1 MLCIRS
7 SPSAA
12 RDSPRDLVADRL
24 RCNPGCLEPSVRTSA
39 AVLPFSARPEGR
51 RPPSRHERPAPASST
66 TAEPSP
72 SLRAPLHPS
81 QTRTHPIGGLRML
94 RATFQAKPSL
104 ESSPN
109 GRDRPSPA
117 PRRRGTSVPATQRR
131 RQRPCPSWPPD
142 PESAARIRTSYP
154 FVLDR
159 AIAIQRPR
167 SVDTGSA
174 WLSF

>member
-12 RDSPRDLVADRL
+12 RHSPRDPVADHL
-24 RCNPGCLEPSVRTSA
+24 RCNRGCLEPSVRTRDA
-39 AVLPFSARPEGR
+39 ALPFSARPEGR

-81 QTRTHPIGGLRML
+81 QTCTYPIDHLRML
-94 RATFQAKPSL
+94 RATSQAKPGP
-104 ESSPN
+104 ESSPD

-117 PRRRGTSVPATQRR
+117 IPRRGAKL
-131 RQRPCPSWPPD
+131 RQAAPPPRAPKPPQPPD
-142 PESAARIRTSYP
+142 PKSTAEIRTP
-154 FVLDR
+154 AV
-159 AIAIQRPR
+159 
-167 SVDTGSA
+167 
-174 WLSF
+174 